1 MRVPGRSDLFIA
13 RQPILDR
20 ELTLRAYELLFRP
33 TARAE
38 AAGGHDPNH
47 MASQVIL
54 GALSDIGL
62 DELVGDCFAFVNVT
76 REVLLAG
83 LGEVLPPEVAVLEL
97 LEHIEPDAEVLAAV
111 DHLRGLGYIIALDD
125 YVDHPRFAPL
135 LDRAHIVKIDVLEA
149 DLDAVAALV
158 VRLRSSRRSLK
169 LLAERVETY
178 AIYERCRA
186 LGFDYFQGY
195 FFARPQTLRGRKLS
209 PGRMTTLRL
218 LAQLAD
224 PEIDFDGLGRTISQD
239 VSLCYRLLKYINSPI
254 VGLRAPVRSVQAAL
268 VLLGERSVRQWAL
281 LTALGGMT
289 DEGTSEAVVS
299 SARLRAKLCADLAER
314 TPLPVEPAD
323 AFTVGLFSLLDALLD
338 RPMGEAV
345 ETLSLTSPTKAA
357 LVSGEGP
364 LGRVLGLAR
373 ACEQGDWRAVER
385 DPLGLDAAAVQRAAL
400 DAVRWV
406 ERLADTEVE
415 AAP

>member
-33 TARAE
+33 TARAD
-38 AAGGHDPNH
+38 AAGGHDLNH

-97 LEHIEPDAEVLAAV
+97 LEHIEPDPEVLAAV
-111 DHLRGLGYIIALDD
+111 DRLRGLGYIIALDD

-149 DLDAVAALV
+149 DLDEVAALV
-158 VRLRSSRRSLK
+158 VRLRGRRTLK

-195 FFARPQTLRGRKLS
+195 FFARPQTLCGRKLS

-224 PEIDFDGLGRTISQD
+224 PNVDFEGLGRTISQD
-239 VSLCYRLLKYINSPI
+239 VSLCYRLLKYINSPL
-254 VGLRAPVRSVQAAL
+254 VGLRTPVRSVQAAL
-268 VLLGERSVRQWAL
+268 VLVGERSLRQWAL
-281 LTALGGMT
+281 LTALGGLT
-289 DEGTSEAVVS
+289 DGGTSEAVMA
-299 SARLRAKLCADLAER
+299 SARLRARLCADLAER
-314 TPLPVEPAD
+314 SPLAVEPAD

-345 ETLSLTSPTKAA
+345 EALSLTASTKAA
-357 LVSGEGP
+357 LVHGDGP

-385 DPLGLDAAAVQRAAL
+385 DGLGLDAAAVQRTAL
-400 DAVRWV
+400 EAVRWV
-406 ERLADTEVE
+406 ERLANAEVD